1 MKFKVG
7 DKVRTKSQKQMIKL
21 GYDTHKSWY
30 KLEDVVW
37 LVGDSVD
44 LYENGN
50 YKVDQLQL
58 ILESPKLTLRLSQ
71 SGLKLKV
78 KILEQ
83 DNDLRYIGEIVRHNK
98 YSIISDNEPEIFIGK
113 TLFIKGKNY
122 GYDKNK
128 ISYEFNSQEE
138 LDEFVEALRVMMM
151 SEVLK

>member
-1 MKFKVG
+1 MKFKIG
-7 DKVRTKSQKQMIKL
+7 DKVRTKSVKQMRKL
-21 GYDTHKSWY
+21 GYDLHKSWCGV
-30 KLEDVVW
+30 EDVV
-37 LVGDSVD
+37 SFVD
-44 LYENGN
+44 DNIDLEENGS

-58 ILESPKLTLRLSQ
+58 ILESPKLKLRLSQ

-83 DNDLRYIGEIVRHNK
+83 DESLRY
-98 YSIISDNEPEIFIGK
+98 IGK
-113 TLFIKGKNY
+113 TLFIKGKDY

-138 LDEFVEALRVMMM
+138 LDEFVEALRVMMG